1 MGSYRQVVGGA
12 GWFTMSL
19 RLVSLCLLLADVG
32 GDWEQVGERVLQK
45 IRKGLHHSIMNVK
58 TCGLPSITNAPKN
71 LTLNMGDTAR
81 FRCEVDMSC
90 MVSYIEWHKH
100 DDNGTLQLL
109 RKGTDPGDPY
119 SISIEKVDPDHTGLY
134 SCIAGNI
141 LGETIE
147 TAFLQINT
155 GKIASLDLYLT
166 LLGPFISRILQQ

>member
-32 GDWEQVGERVLQK
+32 GDWEQVGERVLHK
-45 IRKGLHHSIMNVK
+45 IRSGLHHTIMNVK
-58 TCGLPSITNAPKN
+58 TCGLPTITNAPKN
-71 LTLNMGDTAR
+71 LTLNTGDTAR
-81 FRCEVDMSC
+81 FYCAVDMSC

-119 SISIEKVDPDHTGLY
+119 SFSIEGVAQDHTGLY

-147 TAFLQINT
+147 TAFLKINMG
-155 GKIASLDLYLT
+155 GKISLDLYLA
-166 LLGPFISRILQQ
+166 LMGSLVSR